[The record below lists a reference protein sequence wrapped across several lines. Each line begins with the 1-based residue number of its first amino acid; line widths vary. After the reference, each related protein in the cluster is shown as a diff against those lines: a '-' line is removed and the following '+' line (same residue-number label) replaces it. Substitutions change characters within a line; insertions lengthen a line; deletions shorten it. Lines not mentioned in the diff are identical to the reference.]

1 MAASAQAKTAISY
14 DENVYRSWQ
23 DPLPR
28 VPSMP
33 LSYLQA
39 LCLAD
44 VATSD
49 RKVRAGE
56 FVSARARKL
65 LSKVKRRFIRPL
77 EELPCTSLHVF
88 FCHFTLRDFSMP
100 MAPWSWAIL
109 KRAIS

>member
-1 MAASAQAKTAISY
+1 MAVSAQAKAAISY
-14 DENVYRSWQ
+14 DENVYRSWR

-49 RKVRAGE
+49 
-56 FVSARARKL
+56 
-65 LSKVKRRFIRPL
+65 
-77 EELPCTSLHVF
+77 
-88 FCHFTLRDFSMP
+88 
-100 MAPWSWAIL
+100 
-109 KRAIS
+109 

>member
-1 MAASAQAKTAISY
+1 MAVSAQAKAAISY

-28 VPSMP
+28 VPSVP

-49 RKVRAGE
+49 
-56 FVSARARKL
+56 
-65 LSKVKRRFIRPL
+65 
-77 EELPCTSLHVF
+77 
-88 FCHFTLRDFSMP
+88 
-100 MAPWSWAIL
+100 
-109 KRAIS
+109 